1 MGLKA
6 KKLKAA
12 ENTTNK
18 IILSLKNIKN
28 SKNDNHSSLSSRN
41 PNGKK

>member
-18 IILSLKNIKN
+18 IILSLKNIK
-28 SKNDNHSSLSSRN
+28 KFQ
-41 PNGKK
+41 K